1 MNKKLI
7 SALLSVVTAAGGI
20 GVFAAENNAGEIS
33 PAPAEQAAEE
43 PWIGASMSGTDMV
56 IDDVEGGSVV
66 ITGYDDDG
74 RLVYAKGYDV
84 SEDKTVTLP
93 GDILGYELKMYN
105 ISTGE
110 ILEVHISGGDPS
122 APTAAPSAT
131 ETPAPTA
138 TPDPSATEAPEE
150 TPEPDETPKP
160 QETYNPN
167 VFPEVY
173 GEASVAVNAFA
184 VVEKVSSSVQDSEQG
199 FTIEYLC
206 QGSENSVWLDRDVL
220 IVSAPDSQ
228 NGVIGSDVSALKRGD
243 VVYLNRAFG
252 GEIKEVA
259 LLYRPLS
266 SDIVNSSEDY
276 GTNFEELFSVN
287 GTAVGGYSGWG
298 VASYGS
304 EIPSSGTYFAF
315 GVSARRDGGTLYLLN
330 KSGDA
335 NGAIELSLPE
345 DVVAYRCDMTD
356 TIGIDS
362 IRMSQITSS
371 IPTSTWEDAY
381 GSDDSVI
388 ELDDTDY
395 DYVLARVVDGTVM
408 DIILYTY

>member
-7 SALLSVVTAAGGI
+7 SALLSLSMIAGGI
-20 GVFAAENNAGEIS
+20 GVLAAENNAGEIS
-33 PAPAEQAAEE
+33 PAPIQQGMEE

-56 IDDVEGGSVV
+56 IDDVEGDSVV

-74 RLVYAKGYDV
+74 KLVYAQGCDV
-84 SEDKTVTLP
+84 SEDGTVTLSK
-93 GDILGYELKMYN
+93 DILGYDLKMY
-105 ISTGE
+105 SVLTGE
-110 ILEVHISGGDPS
+110 IFEVHISGGDP
-122 APTAAPSAT
+122 AASAT
-131 ETPAPTA
+131 PSPTA
-138 TPDPSATEAPEE
+138 TPSATA
-150 TPEPDETPKP
+150 TPEATEEPDATQAPTS
-160 QETYNPN
+160 TYNPN
-167 VFPEVY
+167 EFPDSY
-173 GEASVAVNAFA
+173 GEASVAVNAFS
-184 VVEKVSSSVQDSEQG
+184 VIEQVSSTMNGSEQG
-199 FTIEYLC
+199 YTIDYYY
-206 QGSENSVWLDRDVL
+206 QGSEQSVWLENDIE

-335 NGAIELSLPE
+335 NDAIELSLPE

>member
-7 SALLSVVTAAGGI
+7 SALLSLSMIAGGI
-20 GVFAAENNAGEIS
+20 GVLAAEDTAGS
-33 PAPAEQAAEE
+33 
-43 PWIGASMSGTDMV
+43 ASARASVTGEMSGADV
-56 IDDVEGGSVV
+56 ILRDIDSDNIVLA
-66 ITGYDDDG
+66 GYDDEG
-74 RLVYAKGYDV
+74 KLVYADGFEVAD
-84 SEDKTVTLP
+84 DGTVTVPNTVIEYDLRAYNTRY
-93 GDILGYELKMYN
+93 DIVSDVE
-105 ISTGE
+105 ISE
-110 ILEVHISGGDPS
+110 AE
-122 APTAAPSAT
+122 
-131 ETPAPTA
+131 PTA
-138 TPDPSATEAPEE
+138 TPDPSATATPTPTA
-150 TPEPDETPKP
+150 TPEATEEPDATQAPTS
-160 QETYNPN
+160 TYNPN
-167 VFPEVY
+167 EFPDSY
-173 GEASVAVNAFA
+173 GEASVAVNAFS
-184 VVEKVSSSVQDSEQG
+184 VIEQVSSTMNGSEQG
-199 FTIEYLC
+199 YTIDYYY
-206 QGSENSVWLDRDVL
+206 QGSEQSVWLENDIE

>member
-7 SALLSVVTAAGGI
+7 SALLSLSMIAGGI
-20 GVFAAENNAGEIS
+20 GVLAAEDTAGS
-33 PAPAEQAAEE
+33 
-43 PWIGASMSGTDMV
+43 ASARASVTGEMSGADV
-56 IDDVEGGSVV
+56 ILRDIDSDNIVLA
-66 ITGYDDDG
+66 GYDEAG
-74 RLVYAKGYDV
+74 KLVYAQGFEVAD
-84 SEDKTVTLP
+84 DGTVTVPNTVLEY
-93 GDILGYELKMYN
+93 DLRAYN
-105 ISTGE
+105 TRYSIVLDVEISE
-110 ILEVHISGGDPS
+110 AE
-122 APTAAPSAT
+122 
-131 ETPAPTA
+131 PTA
-138 TPDPSATEAPEE
+138 TPDPSATATPTPTA
-150 TPEPDETPKP
+150 TPEATEEPDATQAPTS
-160 QETYNPN
+160 TYNPN
-167 VFPEVY
+167 EFPDSY
-173 GEASVAVNAFA
+173 GEASVAVNAFS
-184 VVEKVSSSVQDSEQG
+184 VIEQVSSTMNGSEQG
-199 FTIEYLC
+199 YTIDYYY
-206 QGSENSVWLDRDVL
+206 QGSEQSVWLENDIE

-243 VVYLNRAFG
+243 VVYLNREFG

>member
-7 SALLSVVTAAGGI
+7 SALLSLSMIAGGI
-20 GVFAAENNAGEIS
+20 GVLAAEDTAGS
-33 PAPAEQAAEE
+33 
-43 PWIGASMSGTDMV
+43 ASARASITGEMSGADV
-56 IDDVEGGSVV
+56 ILRDIDSDNIVLA
-66 ITGYDDDG
+66 GYDDEG
-74 RLVYAKGYDV
+74 KLVYADGFEVAD
-84 SEDKTVTLP
+84 DGTVTVPNTVLEY
-93 GDILGYELKMYN
+93 DLRAYN
-105 ISTGE
+105 TRYSIVLDVEISE
-110 ILEVHISGGDPS
+110 AE
-122 APTAAPSAT
+122 
-131 ETPAPTA
+131 PTA
-138 TPDPSATEAPEE
+138 TPDPSATATPAPTA
-150 TPEPDETPKP
+150 TPEATEEPDATQAPTS
-160 QETYNPN
+160 TYNPN
-167 VFPEVY
+167 EFPDSY
-173 GEASVAVNAFA
+173 GEASVAVNAFS
-184 VVEKVSSSVQDSEQG
+184 VIEQVSSTMNGSEQG
-199 FTIEYLC
+199 YTIDYYY
-206 QGSENSVWLDRDVL
+206 QGSEQSVWLENDIE

-228 NGVIGSDVSALKRGD
+228 NTLIGENVSALKRGD

-335 NGAIELSLPE
+335 NDAIELSLPE

>member
-33 PAPAEQAAEE
+33 PAPIQQGMEE
-43 PWIGASMSGTDMV
+43 PWIGASMNGTDAV

-110 ILEVHISGGDPS
+110 ILEVHIGGGDPG

-131 ETPAPTA
+131 ETPASTA
-138 TPDPSATEAPEE
+138 TPDPSATEAPEK

-228 NGVIGSDVSALKRGD
+228 NALVGEELSALKRGD
-243 VVYLNRAFG
+243 VVYFNREFG
-252 GEIKEVA
+252 GRIKEAA
-259 LLYRPLS
+259 LLYRPSSRDVINS
-266 SDIVNSSEDY
+266 SDDF
-276 GTNFEELFSVN
+276 GTDFEKLFSVN
-287 GTAVGGYSGWG
+287 GSAVGGYSGWK
-298 VASYGS
+298 VAGYGK
-304 EIPSSGTYFAF
+304 EVPSNGTYFAF
-315 GVSARRDGGTLYLLN
+315 GIAAKRDGNTLYLLN
-330 KSGDA
+330 ASGDT
-335 NGAIELSLPE
+335 NDAIELGMPE
-345 DVVAYRCDMTD
+345 DVIAYECDMRNTA
-356 TIGIDS
+356 GVDS
-362 IRMSQITSS
+362 IRLSGIRPS
-371 IPTSTWEDAY
+371 IANSVWENAY

-388 ELDDTDY
+388 ELDDTEY
-395 DYVLARVVDGTVM
+395 NYAFARIVDGTVM
-408 DIILYTY
+408 DIVVYTY

>member
-7 SALLSVVTAAGGI
+7 SALLSLSMIAGGI
-20 GVFAAENNAGEIS
+20 GVLAAEDTAGS
-33 PAPAEQAAEE
+33 
-43 PWIGASMSGTDMV
+43 ASARASVTGEMSGADV
-56 IDDVEGGSVV
+56 ILRDIDSDNIVLA
-66 ITGYDDDG
+66 GYDEAG
-74 RLVYAKGYDV
+74 KLVYAQGFEVAD
-84 SEDKTVTLP
+84 DGTVTVPNTVIEYDLRAYNTRY
-93 GDILGYELKMYN
+93 DIVLDVE
-105 ISTGE
+105 ISE
-110 ILEVHISGGDPS
+110 AE
-122 APTAAPSAT
+122 
-131 ETPAPTA
+131 PTA
-138 TPDPSATEAPEE
+138 TPDPSATATPAPTA
-150 TPEPDETPKP
+150 TPEATEDPDATQAPTS
-160 QETYNPN
+160 TYNPN
-167 VFPEVY
+167 EFPDSYE
-173 GEASVAVNAFA
+173 EASVAVNAFS
-184 VVEKVSSSVQDSEQG
+184 VIEQVSSTMNGSEQG
-199 FTIEYLC
+199 YTIDYYY
-206 QGSENSVWLDRDVL
+206 QGSEQSVWLENDIE

-228 NGVIGSDVSALKRGD
+228 NTLIGENVSALKRGD

-335 NGAIELSLPE
+335 NDAIELSLPE

>member
-7 SALLSVVTAAGGI
+7 SALLSLSMIAGGI
-20 GVFAAENNAGEIS
+20 GVLAAEDTAGS
-33 PAPAEQAAEE
+33 
-43 PWIGASMSGTDMV
+43 ASARTSITGEMSGADV
-56 IDDVEGGSVV
+56 ILRDIDSDNIVLA
-66 ITGYDDDG
+66 GYDDEG
-74 RLVYAKGYDV
+74 KLVYADGFEVAD
-84 SEDKTVTLP
+84 DGTVTVPNTVLEY
-93 GDILGYELKMYN
+93 DLRAYN
-105 ISTGE
+105 TRYSIVLDVEISE
-110 ILEVHISGGDPS
+110 AE
-122 APTAAPSAT
+122 
-131 ETPAPTA
+131 PTA
-138 TPDPSATEAPEE
+138 TPDPSATATPAPTA
-150 TPEPDETPKP
+150 TPEATEEPDATQAPTS
-160 QETYNPN
+160 TYNPN
-167 VFPEVY
+167 EFPDSY
-173 GEASVAVNAFA
+173 GEASVAVNAFS
-184 VVEKVSSSVQDSEQG
+184 VIEQVSSTMNGSEQG
-199 FTIEYLC
+199 YTIDYYY
-206 QGSENSVWLDRDVL
+206 QGSEQSVWLENDIE

-228 NGVIGSDVSALKRGD
+228 NTLIGENVSALKRGD

-335 NGAIELSLPE
+335 NDAIELSLPE

-362 IRMSQITSS
+362 IRMSHITSS

>member
-7 SALLSVVTAAGGI
+7 SALLSLSMIAGGI
-20 GVFAAENNAGEIS
+20 GVLAAEDTAGS
-33 PAPAEQAAEE
+33 
-43 PWIGASMSGTDMV
+43 ASARASITGEMSGADV
-56 IDDVEGGSVV
+56 ILRDRDSDNIVLA
-66 ITGYDDDG
+66 GYDDEG
-74 RLVYAKGYDV
+74 KLVYADGFEVAD
-84 SEDKTVTLP
+84 DGTVTVPNTMLEY
-93 GDILGYELKMYN
+93 DLRAYN
-105 ISTGE
+105 TRYSIVLDVEISE
-110 ILEVHISGGDPS
+110 AE
-122 APTAAPSAT
+122 
-131 ETPAPTA
+131 PTA
-138 TPDPSATEAPEE
+138 TPDPSATATPTPTA
-150 TPEPDETPKP
+150 TPEATEEPDATQAPTS
-160 QETYNPN
+160 TYNPN
-167 VFPEVY
+167 EFPDSY
-173 GEASVAVNAFA
+173 GEASVAVNAFS
-184 VVEKVSSSVQDSEQG
+184 VIEQVSSTMNGSEQG
-199 FTIEYLC
+199 YTIDYYY
-206 QGSENSVWLDRDVL
+206 QGSEQSVWLENDIE

-228 NGVIGSDVSALKRGD
+228 NTLIGENVSALKRGD

-335 NGAIELSLPE
+335 NDAIELSLPE

>member
-7 SALLSVVTAAGGI
+7 SALLSLSMIAGGI
-20 GVFAAENNAGEIS
+20 GVLAAENNAGEIS
-33 PAPAEQAAEE
+33 PAPIQQGMEE

-56 IDDVEGGSVV
+56 IDDVEGDSVV

-74 RLVYAKGYDV
+74 KLVYAQGCDV
-84 SEDKTVTLP
+84 SEDGTVTLSK
-93 GDILGYELKMYN
+93 DILGYDLKMY
-105 ISTGE
+105 SVLTGE
-110 ILEVHISGGDPS
+110 IFEVHISGGDP
-122 APTAAPSAT
+122 AASAT
-131 ETPAPTA
+131 PSPTA
-138 TPDPSATEAPEE
+138 TPSATA
-150 TPEPDETPKP
+150 TPEATEEPDATQAPTS
-160 QETYNPN
+160 TYNPN
-167 VFPEVY
+167 EFPDSY
-173 GEASVAVNAFA
+173 GEASVAVNAFS
-184 VVEKVSSSVQDSEQG
+184 VIEQVSSTMNGSEQG
-199 FTIEYLC
+199 YTIDYYY
-206 QGSENSVWLDRDVL
+206 QGSEQSVWLENDIE

-276 GTNFEELFSVN
+276 GTNFEKLFSVN

>member
-7 SALLSVVTAAGGI
+7 SALLSLSMIAGGI
-20 GVFAAENNAGEIS
+20 GVLAAENNAGEIS
-33 PAPAEQAAEE
+33 PAPIQQGMEE
-43 PWIGASMSGTDMV
+43 PWIGASMNGTDVV

-74 RLVYAKGYDV
+74 KLVYAQGCDV
-84 SEDKTVTLP
+84 SEDGTVTLSK
-93 GDILGYELKMYN
+93 DILGYDLKMY
-105 ISTGE
+105 SVLTGE
-110 ILEVHISGGDPS
+110 IFEVHISGGDP
-122 APTAAPSAT
+122 AASAT
-131 ETPAPTA
+131 PSPTA
-138 TPDPSATEAPEE
+138 TPSATA
-150 TPEPDETPKP
+150 TPEATEEPDATQAPTS
-160 QETYNPN
+160 TYNPN
-167 VFPEVY
+167 EFPDSY
-173 GEASVAVNAFA
+173 GEASVAVNAFS
-184 VVEKVSSSVQDSEQG
+184 VIEQVSSTMNGSEQG
-199 FTIEYLC
+199 YTIDYYY
-206 QGSENSVWLDRDVL
+206 QGSEQSVWLENDIE

-243 VVYLNRAFG
+243 VVYLNREFG

-266 SDIVNSSEDY
+266 GDIVNSSEDY
-276 GTNFEELFSVN
+276 GTNFEKLFSVN

-304 EIPSSGTYFAF
+304 EIPNSGTYFAF

-335 NGAIELSLPE
+335 NDAIELSLPE
-345 DVVAYRCDMTD
+345 DVIAYRCDMTD

>member
-7 SALLSVVTAAGGI
+7 SALLSLSMIAGGI
-20 GVFAAENNAGEIS
+20 GVLAAEDTAGS
-33 PAPAEQAAEE
+33 
-43 PWIGASMSGTDMV
+43 ASARASITGEMSGADV
-56 IDDVEGGSVV
+56 ILRDIDSDNIVLA
-66 ITGYDDDG
+66 GYDDEG
-74 RLVYAKGYDV
+74 KLVYADGFEVAD
-84 SEDKTVTLP
+84 DGTVTVPNTMLEY
-93 GDILGYELKMYN
+93 DLRAYN
-105 ISTGE
+105 TRYSIVLDVEISE
-110 ILEVHISGGDPS
+110 AE
-122 APTAAPSAT
+122 
-131 ETPAPTA
+131 PTA
-138 TPDPSATEAPEE
+138 TPDPSATATPAPTA
-150 TPEPDETPKP
+150 TPEATEEPDATQAPTS
-160 QETYNPN
+160 TYNPN
-167 VFPEVY
+167 EFPDSY
-173 GEASVAVNAFA
+173 GEASVAVNAFS
-184 VVEKVSSSVQDSEQG
+184 VIEQVSSTMNGSEQG
-199 FTIEYLC
+199 YTIDYYY
-206 QGSENSVWLDRDVL
+206 QGSEQSVWLENDIE

-228 NGVIGSDVSALKRGD
+228 NTLIGENVSALKRGD

-335 NGAIELSLPE
+335 NDAIELSLPE